1 MALVRDFG
9 REQIFF
15 WAPTFKWGI
24 SIANISDMKKPVEM
38 ISLPQQLGA
47 CEQEAVA
54 QFFLLSAWSVTHS
67 RRLARTHTRQR

>member
-1 MALVRDFG
+1 MALVCDFG
-9 REQIFF
+9 WTDQIFF

-47 CEQEAVA
+47 
-54 QFFLLSAWSVTHS
+54 
-67 RRLARTHTRQR
+67 